1 MNKRSKVSLVILVI
15 VILFIFASLLSDG
28 KKKDNDKDLENF
40 ENEIVDPNNELNPL
54 DYDSGNNVLLI
65 DVALKT
71 ESVIE
76 KIFSNIDSA
85 HAYVMMQPGIDYEEQ
100 TGFYTDGNTRYY
112 NGYQIKTDSNR

>member
-76 KIFSNIDSA
+76 KIFSTLVN
-85 HAYVMMQPGIDYEEQ
+85 
-100 TGFYTDGNTRYY
+100 F
-112 NGYQIKTDSNR
+112 IKNVTEKII